1 MASKIRRIVAT
12 SIFLVFAAASGWGQ
26 PTGTDRLIQS
36 LQSRVAMF
44 PADYRSS
51 DQLGWAY
58 IQKGRET
65 GDASYYELAKQALN
79 KSLEMRGNDLE
90 AASATTHMAVV
101 CMVEHRF
108 RDAVTWAES
117 ALALGSG
124 DASPWAIVGDAFA
137 DMGEYDKAA
146 TAYAKLHGP
155 ADRQDESPSLFYQ
168 RDSRMSYLSFISGDS
183 QGAIQVMQSAVGAAM
198 ALHMPEENIA
208 WSLFQ
213 LGDYFLQSGNLA
225 GAENAYK
232 NALAQYPGYYRAL
245 AGLARLRV
253 AQGRYQEAIQLY
265 QEALAGVPFPEY
277 AAELGDV
284 YTKVS
289 RPEEAKKQYEL
300 VEFIG
305 YLSAINKVLY
315 NRELALFYADHD
327 LKLKEALELA
337 RKELEVR
344 QDIYTWDVLA
354 WTLYKNGEFKEAAE
368 AMSKALR
375 MGTQSAMLFFHAGMI
390 YEGLGQ
396 REKAREYL
404 RRALATNP
412 HFHIFYADVAL
423 KMVDGRSSLADRNP
437 REKGQEG
444 KWGRGE

>member
-36 LQSRVAMF
+36 LQSRVSMF
-44 PADYRSS
+44 PADYRSP
-51 DQLGWAY
+51 DQLGLAY

-79 KSLEMRGNDLE
+79 KSLEMRANDLE
-90 AASATTHMAVV
+90 AASATMHMAVV

-124 DASPWAIVGDAFA
+124 DASPWAIVGDALA

-146 TAYAKLHGP
+146 TAYAKLHGLGGE
-155 ADRQDESPSLFYQ
+155 QDESPSLFYQ
-168 RDSRMSYLSFISGDS
+168 RDSRMSYLRFISGDS
-183 QGAIQVMQSAVGAAM
+183 QGAIQVMQGAVGAAV
-198 ALHMPEENIA
+198 ALHMPGENIA

-213 LGDYFLQSGNLA
+213 LGDYFFQSGNLA

-232 NALAQYPGYYRAL
+232 NALSQYPGYYRAL
-245 AGLARLRV
+245 AALARVRV
-253 AQGRYQEAIQLY
+253 GQGRYPEAIQLY
-265 QEALAGVPFPEY
+265 RGALAAVPFPEY

-284 YTKVS
+284 YAKVL
-289 RPEEAKKQYEL
+289 RPEEAAQQYEL

-327 LKLKEALELA
+327 MKLKEALKLA

-344 QDIYTWDVLA
+344 QDIYTWDALA
-354 WTLYKNGEFKEAAE
+354 WALYKNGDFQEAAE

-375 MGTQSAMLFFHAGMI
+375 PGTQSAMLFFHAGMI
-390 YEGLGQ
+390 YDGLGE
-396 REKAREYL
+396 RDKARDYL

-423 KMVDGRSSLADRNP
+423 KIVDGRSGEEQIVGGP
-437 REKGQEG
+437 R
-444 KWGRGE
+444 